1 MSGPVSA
8 TPNRLTN
15 TNTIEVYLRI
25 CIKDNP
31 GPKNNN
37 GDDSRE
43 KLFVQVFVCDLAH
56 SSSYY
61 YFCYCYFQPDS
72 SHTDGYG
79 QLHSIQTRYVMYS
92 YIMIN

>member
-37 GDDSRE
+37 GDDSRG
-43 KLFVQVFVCDLAH
+43 KVICAGIFL
-56 SSSYY
+56 
-61 YFCYCYFQPDS
+61 
-72 SHTDGYG
+72 
-79 QLHSIQTRYVMYS
+79 
-92 YIMIN
+92 